1 MAAIKLVQVL
11 EIFRIIGKQKPEL
24 VLLVYAPAEIT
35 DIEQIAPES
44 LKWQMPLISP
54 VFGQNTFVFL
64 EYFGKFAGVCIT
76 ASAGNFCYRKLC

>member
-11 EIFRIIGKQKPEL
+11 EIFP
-24 VLLVYAPAEIT
+24 LVYALAEIT

-64 EYFGKFAGVCIT
+64 EHFGKFTGICIT
-76 ASAGNFCYRKLC
+76 ALAGNFCYRKLC